1 MPPSDRHTGPVIVDA
16 RTRTRVV
23 KRLREAGCVASEEE
37 ADELLA
43 CVRDGEELEDVLTR
57 REQGEPLAWI
67 TGQIE
72 FCDRRLSIDR
82 GVYVPR
88 RQTEELVRQAA
99 GLLGIGRAADLC
111 TGSGAVARAL
121 MAENPGASVLGVDN
135 DERAVVCA
143 RKNGVPAIL
152 GHLADPLG
160 STCVDLVTAVA
171 PYVPTGSL
179 RLLPRD
185 VTKYEP
191 GAALDGGGDGLA
203 LVREVVR
210 SAARILRVGG
220 WLVLEL
226 GGGQDRLLAPT
237 LNAAGFGSVRTWSD
251 DEGDLRGLAAQLR
264 GPPG

>member
-1 MPPSDRHTGPVIVDA
+1 MVE
-16 RTRTRVV
+16 
-23 KRLREAGCVASEEE
+23 RLCAAGCVAPEEE
-37 ADELLA
+37 AEELLA
-43 CVRDGEELEDVLTR
+43 CVRHGEELEDVLTR

-72 FCDRRLSIDR
+72 FCGRRLSIDR

-88 RQTEELVRQAA
+88 RQTEELVHQAA

-121 MAENPGASVLGVDN
+121 VAENPEASVLGVDN
-135 DERAVVCA
+135 DERAVACA
-143 RKNGVPAIL
+143 HKNGVPAVL
-152 GHLADPLG
+152 GHLGDPLG

-185 VTKYEP
+185 VTEYEP

-203 LVREVVR
+203 VVRQVVR
-210 SAARILRVGG
+210 SAARILREGG
-220 WLVLEL
+220 WLLLEL
-226 GGGQDRLLAPT
+226 GGDQDRLLAPT
-237 LNAAGFGSVRTWSD
+237 LHAAGFGSVRTWSD
-251 DEGDLRGLAAQLR
+251 DEGDLRGLAARLR
-264 GPPG
+264 GSPA